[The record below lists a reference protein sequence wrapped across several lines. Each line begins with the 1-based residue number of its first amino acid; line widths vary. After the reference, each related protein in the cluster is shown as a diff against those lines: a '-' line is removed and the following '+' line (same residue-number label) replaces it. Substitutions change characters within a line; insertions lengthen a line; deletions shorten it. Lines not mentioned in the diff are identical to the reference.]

1 MNKMRLVS
9 QYDHYGNPDMWD
21 SSSSVKCVCDEQIYA
36 NKREG
41 KQVMLLIE
49 PRSIQPNVYDYVLQ
63 VYDQY
68 EYVFTHDSKLLNDLP
83 NAKPILWGGV
93 WCRLEGIDI
102 TSINDKEKKYKIKE
116 PKKTKLISMVSSDKE
131 LCDLHK
137 ERKRIA
143 RKYKDKIDVFGT
155 IDGGNYCDPID
166 ALEPYMYSVVIENHI
181 DNIWFTEKLL
191 NCFATK
197 TIPIYY
203 GARDI
208 DEYFDSNGIIRC
220 ETIDTLEKAIDTL
233 IENEERAKAFYNR
246 RFHYIDLNYE
256 LSKQYEKFDE
266 WLYKTYEKE
275 IGGLFES

>member
-1 MNKMRLVS
+1 MNKMKLVS
-9 QYDHYGNPDMWD
+9 AYTHYGNPDMWD
-21 SSSSVKCVCDEQIYA
+21 ANSPVKCVCDEQIYA

-49 PRSIQPNVYDYVLQ
+49 PRSIQPNVYDYALQ
-63 VYDQY
+63 VANQY
-68 EYVFTHDSKLLNDLP
+68 EYVFTHDSQLLAVLP
-83 NAKPILWGGV
+83 NAKPILWGNV
-93 WCRLEGIDI
+93 WCRSEH
-102 TSINDKEKKYKIKE
+102 

-131 LCDLHK
+131 LCELHK

-143 RKYKDKIDVFGT
+143 RKYKDKIDVYGT

-166 ALEPYMYSVVIENHI
+166 TLEPYMYSVVIENYI
-181 DNIWFTEKLL
+181 DDIWFTEKLL

-203 GARDI
+203 GARNIRD
-208 DEYFDSNGIIRC
+208 YFEEDAMIICDSI
-220 ETIDTLEKAIDTL
+220 EDVEKAIDE
-233 IENEERAKAFYNR
+233 IIKNKDKEYIKWYENEYTQVILKE
-246 RFHYIDLNYE
+246 NYE

-275 IGGLFES
+275 IGELFE

>member
-1 MNKMRLVS
+1 MNRMKLVS
-9 QYDHYGNPDMWD
+9 AYKHYGNPDMWD
-21 SSSSVKCVCDEQIYA
+21 ANSNVKCVTDEQIYA

-68 EYVFTHDSKLLNDLP
+68 EYVFTHDSKLLNALP
-83 NAKPILWGGV
+83 NAKPILCGGV
-93 WCRLEGIDI
+93 WCRCENP
-102 TSINDKEKKYKIKE
+102 T
-116 PKKTKLISMVSSDKE
+116 KTKLISMISSDKE

-143 RKYKDKIDVFGT
+143 RKYKDKIDVYGT
-155 IDGGNYCDPID
+155 IDGGEYTEPID
-166 ALEPYMYSVVIENHI
+166 TLEPYMYSVVIENYI
-181 DNIWFTEKLL
+181 DDLWFTEKIC

-208 DEYFDSNGIIRC
+208 DEYFEKRGIIIC
-220 ETIDTLEKAIDTL
+220 ETLQEVED
-233 IENEERAKAFYNR
+233 
-246 RFHYIDLNYE
+246 YIDGILDKPDVAKELYYDKTTQKVMNENYE
-256 LSKQYEKFDE
+256 FSKDYEKFDE
-266 WLYKTYEKE
+266 WFYKTYEKE
-275 IGGLFES
+275 IGELFE

>member
-9 QYDHYGNPDMWD
+9 AYKDYGNPDMWD
-21 SSSSVKCVCDEQIYA
+21 SNSSVKCVCDEQIYA

-49 PRSIQPNVYDYVLQ
+49 PRSIQPNVYDYALQ
-63 VYDQY
+63 VANQY
-68 EYVFTHDSKLLNDLP
+68 EYVFTHDSQLLKELP

-93 WCRLEGIDI
+93 WCRSE
-102 TSINDKEKKYKIKE
+102 N
-116 PKKTKLISMVSSDKE
+116 PKKTKLISMTSSDKE
-131 LCDLHK
+131 MCDLHK

-143 RKYKDKIDVFGT
+143 RKYKDKIDVYGT
-155 IDGGNYCDPID
+155 IDGGNYCEPID
-166 ALEPYMYSVVIENHI
+166 TLEPYMYSVVIENYI
-181 DNIWFTEKLL
+181 DDTWFTEKLL

-197 TIPIYY
+197 TVPIYY

-208 DEYFDSNGIIRC
+208 FLYFDTGGMIVCKSIDEMEQKIERILKDPEYATKNYYGYKMLGILR
-220 ETIDTLEKAIDTL
+220 
-233 IENEERAKAFYNR
+233 
-246 RFHYIDLNYE
+246 NYE

-266 WLYKTYEKE
+266 WLYRTYEKE

>member
-9 QYDHYGNPDMWD
+9 HYTDYGRKDYWD
-21 SSSSVKCVCDEQIYA
+21 ANSPVKCVCDEQIYA

-49 PRSIQPNVYDYVLQ
+49 PKSIQPNVYEYALQ
-63 VYDQY
+63 VANQY
-68 EYVFTHDSKLLNDLP
+68 EYVFTHDSQLLAVLP

-93 WCRLEGIDI
+93 WCRCE
-102 TSINDKEKKYKIKE
+102 N
-116 PKKTKLISMVSSDKE
+116 PKKTKLISMLSSDKE
-131 LCDLHK
+131 LCELHK

-143 RKYKDKIDVFGT
+143 RKYKDKIDVYGT

-166 ALEPYMYSVVIENHI
+166 TLEPYMYSVVIENYI
-181 DNIWFTEKLL
+181 DDIWFTEKIC

-208 DEYFDSNGIIRC
+208 GKYFNRYGIIKC
-220 ETIDTLEKAIDTL
+220 NSLQELEDVIDGIIEKPDDAEYLYNCDSTQQELE
-233 IENEERAKAFYNR
+233 E
-246 RFHYIDLNYE
+246 NYE

-275 IGGLFES
+275 IGGLFE